1 MPELPEAETI
11 VRGLRT
17 TIVGE
22 SIRRV
27 EVLHLDIL
35 RQTKSIFSKRVRLR
49 RINEIERRG
58 KNVLLVL
65 NGGWVIQVAFYL
77 FPGRHVEQNAL
88 VTQPF
93 GSVS

>member
-35 RQTKSIFSKRVRLR
+35 RQTKAIFSKRVRLR
-49 RINEIERRG
+49 RINGIERRG

-65 NGGWVIQVAFYL
+65 NGGWVI
-77 FPGRHVEQNAL
+77 
-88 VTQPF
+88 
-93 GSVS
+93 